1 MDIFMQE
8 FYQLIADKGNC
19 DKNALESIFNDV
31 VARCKR
37 DLEKSTV
44 KVEKIDSPP
53 SQPPPVETSKP
64 VILLQPVEKSK
75 SITTLPDPV
84 IHFDSQLD
92 DIMMHADKPIDEIVH
107 AYKKIITTTTPRPHP
122 TLNVGDK
129 IRYNDGKHQC
139 KGTISKI
146 IKDSAILSNVYDSN
160 ISANSYTK
168 ATKYMFKL
176 G

>member
-37 DLEKSTV
+37 ESAV
-44 KVEKIDSPP
+44 KKIDSPP
-53 SQPPPVETSKP
+53 
-64 VILLQPVEKSK
+64 QPVEKSK
-75 SITTLPDPV
+75 PVQSVDKSKSITILPDPV
-84 IHFDSQLD
+84 IHFDSKLD
-92 DIMMHADKPIDEIVH
+92 DIMMHAHKPIDEIVH
-107 AYKKIITTTTPRPHP
+107 AYEKIMTSKP

-139 KGTISKI
+139 KGTVSKI

-160 ISANSYTK
+160 IRANSYTK